1 MSELFYIVDRYIIS
15 VLTASTLF
23 FLKSDYDMMN
33 VGANEKISCQ
43 LILMDRLSSQN
54 LLISSSLLHVEAIL
68 LFCAHVPLL
77 IECRL

>member
-1 MSELFYIVDRYIIS
+1 MSELFYIGDIIA

-43 LILMDRLSSQN
+43 LILMDRLSSHN
-54 LLISSSLLHVEAIL
+54 LLISSFSLLHVEAIL